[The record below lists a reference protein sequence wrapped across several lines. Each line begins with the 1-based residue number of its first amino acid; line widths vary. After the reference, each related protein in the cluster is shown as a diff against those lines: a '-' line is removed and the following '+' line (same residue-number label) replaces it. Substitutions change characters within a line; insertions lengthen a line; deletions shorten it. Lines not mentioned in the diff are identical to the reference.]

1 MQRKIIFFD
10 IDGTILS
17 HRNYKISKSTIAAIR
32 KARANGHLVF
42 INTGRTYC
50 AIDDEIKEV
59 GFNGYVCGCGTYI
72 TYDSSVLFHNTLDR
86 QTRQSIV
93 QDLRKLKLEAVLEG
107 NEAIFFDS
115 RSQNDQLDFIKDM
128 YQKKKFPV
136 LDWEGPDLDY
146 DKFCIW
152 INSQES
158 VNTFRD
164 KYQDRLEFISRDNL
178 FLEVIL
184 KGYTKATGIE
194 YLLNHLAIPH
204 DNAYA
209 LGDSANDYTMLK
221 YVRHS
226 IGMGN
231 SEEIIRNIVS
241 YITKDVDDGGV
252 EHALKHF
259 CII

>member
-17 HRNYKISKSTIAAIR
+17 HRNYKISKSTITAIR
-32 KARANGHLVF
+32 EARANGHLVF
-42 INTGRTYC
+42 INTGRTFSE
-50 AIDDEIKEV
+50 IDDEIKEV

-72 TYDSSVLFHNTLDR
+72 TYDSSVLFHKTLDL

-93 QDLRKLKLEAVLEG
+93 QDLLRLKIDAVLEG
-107 NEAIFFDS
+107 NEAIFFNN
-115 RSQNDQLDFIKDM
+115 RSHNEQLDFIKDM
-128 YQKKKFPV
+128 YQRKHFSI
-136 LDWEGPDLDY
+136 LDWEGSDLDF

-152 INSQES
+152 INSTQA
-158 VNTFRD
+158 VNTFRE
-164 KYQDRLEFISRDNL
+164 KYKDQFDFISRDNR
-178 FLEVIL
+178 FLEVIP
-184 KGYTKATGIE
+184 KGFSKATGIE
-194 YLLNHLAIPH
+194 YLLNHLSIPH
-204 DNAYA
+204 ENAYA

-231 SEEIIRNIVS
+231 SEEIIRSIVS